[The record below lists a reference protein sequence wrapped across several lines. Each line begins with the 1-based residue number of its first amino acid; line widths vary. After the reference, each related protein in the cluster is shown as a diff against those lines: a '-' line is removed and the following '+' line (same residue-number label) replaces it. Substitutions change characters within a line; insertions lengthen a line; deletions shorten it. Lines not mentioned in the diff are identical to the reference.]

1 MQSTSSLDVPQT
13 LPKKTLEEL
22 DSAVIRFCG
31 DSGDGMQLVGTQFTN
46 VSAAFGNDVSTLPD
60 FPAEIRAPAGT
71 LPGVS
76 GFQLHFSSQDIYTP
90 GDQVDTLVV
99 MNPAALKTN
108 IADLRRG
115 GTLIVNQD
123 EFDTSNLEKA
133 GYKDNPLSDPMLA
146 SRYDMHKVPMTRMTR
161 DAVGGLGLSTK
172 EAGRCKNFFALGLVY
187 WLYERDAGPTEKWIN
202 DKFKKNANIGEANL
216 RALRGGYNYGYSVE
230 SFPKHYR
237 VPKAKLPP
245 GKYRKIT
252 GNEATAIGLV
262 TGAKRAGKRLFYGGY
277 PITPASDILHELSMM
292 KNFGVR
298 TFQAEDEIAAMAS
311 VCGAAFAGEIAVT
324 ASSGPGICLK
334 GEAMGLGFMTELPM
348 IIIDVQRGGP
358 STGLPTK
365 TEQSDLLLA
374 MFGRNGD
381 SPLPVLAACTPGDCF
396 TMAQEAVRI
405 AVEFMTPVILLTDG
419 YLANG
424 AEPWLIPRMADLPP
438 IKVVHPDGKAEAAAA
453 AASNGHQ
460 NGHGEAAANGFK
472 PYLRNEKGARPWA
485 IPGTPG
491 LEHRIGGLE
500 KADITGNVD
509 YSPTN
514 HHKMVMNRVNKVAGI
529 ANYIPLQEVLGPA
542 TGKVLVVSWGG
553 TFGAVRSAV
562 QRAIEQ
568 GKSVAHTHLRYMNP
582 FPRNLGSILK
592 SYEKVLIPEL
602 NTGQLRLLIRG
613 NFLVDAVGYNKIQGK
628 PFLVHEL
635 VAQIDNLL
643 KGDRSEK

>member
-1 MQSTSSLDVPQT
+1 MQVSLSPEKTT
-13 LPKKTLEEL
+13 LSVLEKPSEEL
-22 DSAVIRFCG
+22 ESAVIRFCG

-90 GDQVDTLVV
+90 GDLVDTLVV

-133 GYKDNPLSDPMLA
+133 GYKDDPLKDPSLG
-146 SRYDMHKVPMTRMTR
+146 SRYDLHKVPMTRMTR
-161 DAVGGLGLSTK
+161 DAVAGLGLSTK

-187 WLYERDAGPTEKWIN
+187 WLYERDSSPTEKWIA
-202 DKFKKNANIGEANL
+202 DKFKKNVNIGEANL
-216 RALRGGYNYGYSVE
+216 KALRGGFNYGYSVE

-237 VPKAKLPP
+237 VPKAKLAP

-252 GNEATAIGLV
+252 GNEATALGLV
-262 TGAKRAGKRLFYGGY
+262 AGAKRVGKRLFYGGY
-277 PITPASDILHELSMM
+277 PITPASDILHELSML

-311 VCGAAFAGEIAVT
+311 VCGAAFAGDIAVT

-348 IIIDVQRGGP
+348 IIVDVQRGGP

-365 TEQSDLLLA
+365 TEQSDLMLA

-381 SPLPVLAACTPGDCF
+381 SPLPIVAACTPGDCF

-424 AEPWLIPRMADLPP
+424 AEPWRIPRMADFPP
-438 IKVVHPDGKAEAAAA
+438 IRLVHPEAKSETVPIVAHHNGEGHNGEV
-453 AASNGHQ
+453 ASGY
-460 NGHGEAAANGFK
+460 K

-485 IPGTPG
+485 LPGTPG

-500 KADITGNVD
+500 KADITGNVN
-509 YSPTN
+509 YEPLN
-514 HHKMVMNRVNKVAGI
+514 HHKMVMNRVNKVANI
-529 ANYIPLQEVLGPA
+529 ANYIPLQEVEGPA
-542 TGKVLVVSWGG
+542 KGKLLLVSWGG

-562 QRAIEQ
+562 HRAQEQ
-568 GKSVAHTHLRYMNP
+568 GKSVAHAHIRYMNP
-582 FPRNLGSILK
+582 LPKNLGDILK
-592 SYEKVLIPEL
+592 SYDKVLIPEL
-602 NTGQLRLLIRG
+602 NTGQLRILIRA
-613 NFLVDAVGYNKIQGK
+613 NYLVDAIGYNKIQGK
-628 PFLVHEL
+628 PFLVQEL
-635 VAQIDNLL
+635 TQQIDNLL
-643 KGDRSEK
+643 K